1 MLGVKQ
7 TPLRTRRCWRS
18 GFTLRLITIIG
29 DIIESAAVFGQST
42 TQWSREWSK
51 QHKYNR
57 QKKTQTNSFH
67 VMLRSFYICFRCRFT
82 KLPSEKSSS
91 GVFGQ
96 HHRERA
102 LNVETNEKTVSTWT
116 PKHLRSIS

>member
-67 VMLRSFYICFRCRFT
+67 VMLRSFTFVLDAV
-82 KLPSEKSSS
+82 LPNCHQKSLLLVCLGSIIEK
-91 GVFGQ
+91 
-96 HHRERA
+96 E
-102 LNVETNEKTVSTWT
+102 L
-116 PKHLRSIS
+116 